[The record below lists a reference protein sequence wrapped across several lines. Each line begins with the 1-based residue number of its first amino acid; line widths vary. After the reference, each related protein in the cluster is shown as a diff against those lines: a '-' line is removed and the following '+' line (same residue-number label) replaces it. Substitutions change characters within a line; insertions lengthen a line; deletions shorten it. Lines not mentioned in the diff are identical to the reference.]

1 MKIYEKVLSIAKE
14 AHKGQK
20 DKAGRDY
27 IEHLIYV
34 AGLVN
39 SEEEKAVA
47 LLHDIVEDT
56 AMMLEELKGLG
67 IPVKIVEAVSILT
80 KKPRLSYFSYIE
92 TVKTNQLAKVVK
104 LADLTHNSDLSRIS
118 NPTEKDYERTR
129 KYQRAIKFLKD
140 TKSISFQEY
149 DNSLK

>member
-1 MKIYEKVLSIAKE
+1 MNIYENVLSIAKE

-27 IEHLIYV
+27 IEHLIFV
-34 AGLVN
+34 ADLVN

-56 AMMLEELKGLG
+56 AMTLEELIGLG
-67 IPVKIVEAVSILT
+67 IPAKIVEAVSILT
-80 KKPRLSYFSYIE
+80 KEPKLSYFSYIE

-104 LADLTHNSDLSRIS
+104 LADLTHNSDLSRIP
-118 NPTEKDYERTR
+118 NPTERDYKRTR
-129 KYQRAIKFLKD
+129 KYQRAIRFLKD
-140 TKSISFQEY
+140 TEYISFQKY